1 MSSMD
6 IPAMCEVLGADLG
19 LALVAVVEAVHA
31 AVAVARPGPR
41 PAGPGHVQGLAG
53 GGVGAAVLDHG
64 DAVLRH
70 AASNLIATPPIVAI
84 VTISSRT
91 IPVQSS

>member
-6 IPAMCEVLGADLG
+6 IPAMCEVLGADLS

-31 AVAVARPGPR
+31 AVAVARPRPR
-41 PAGPGHVQGLAG
+41 PSRPGHVKGLAG
-53 GGVGAAVLDHG
+53 GGVGATVLDHG

-70 AASNLIATPPIVAI
+70 AGPDLIATPPIGAM
-84 VTISSRT
+84 TISSCSV
-91 IPVQSS
+91 PV

>member
-6 IPAMCEVLGADLG
+6 IPAVCEVLGADLG

-31 AVAVARPGPR
+31 AVAVTRPGPR
-41 PAGPGHVQGLAG
+41 PSRPGHVQGLTG

-70 AASNLIATPPIVAI
+70 AASHLIATPSIVAI
-84 VTISSRT
+84 VTISSWSV
-91 IPVQSS
+91 PLKSS